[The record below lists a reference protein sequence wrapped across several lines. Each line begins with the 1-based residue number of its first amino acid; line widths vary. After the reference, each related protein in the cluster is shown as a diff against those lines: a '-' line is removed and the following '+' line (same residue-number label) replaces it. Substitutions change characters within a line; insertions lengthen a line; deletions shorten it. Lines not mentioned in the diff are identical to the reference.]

1 MQDYHQVI
9 PSEHETLL
17 SVLGKQ
23 IFGVGI
29 FYYYLQA
36 ATLLILLLAA
46 NTSYADFPRLCYFLA
61 RDGYLPRQLSLLGDR
76 LVYSNGINL
85 LSFCAALLIII
96 FRGNTSA
103 VLPLYAVGV
112 FTSFTL
118 SQLGMVIHWFKE
130 RGKGWQLSA
139 VMKVLVQWQ
148 NGSFGCNSRY
158 KITFG
163 SLGCGSNYS
172 DRSQSIFSYSPTL
185 SVCNGSL
192 EHSGNR
198 TEVLSSQT

>member
-1 MQDYHQVI
+1 MGVILGVMFVGISYLANIYHVI

-17 SVLGKQ
+17 SILGKD

-61 RDGYLPRQLSLLGDR
+61 PDGFLPRQLSLLGDR

-112 FTSFTL
+112 FTSFNF
-118 SQLGMVIHWFKE
+118 SQSGRVIHWFKE

-148 NGSFGCNSRY
+148 QWEFW
-158 KITFG
+158 
-163 SLGCGSNYS
+163 L
-172 DRSQSIFSYSPTL
+172 
-185 SVCNGSL
+185 
-192 EHSGNR
+192 
-198 TEVLSSQT
+198 